1 MAILS
6 TIQEIFN
13 RYIPQLIG
21 LTIATTVTLAII
33 IIFVIIIPEDIKLR
47 LGFLNIVKVTGSYTP
62 RQDNNTI
69 LGIN

>member
-6 TIQEIFN
+6 TIQETFN

-21 LTIATTVTLAII
+21 LTLATTITLAII
-33 IIFVIIIPEDIKLR
+33 IIFIIIIPEDIKLR
-47 LGFLNIVKVTGSYTP
+47 LGFLNIVRETGSYIP

-69 LGIN
+69 LGN